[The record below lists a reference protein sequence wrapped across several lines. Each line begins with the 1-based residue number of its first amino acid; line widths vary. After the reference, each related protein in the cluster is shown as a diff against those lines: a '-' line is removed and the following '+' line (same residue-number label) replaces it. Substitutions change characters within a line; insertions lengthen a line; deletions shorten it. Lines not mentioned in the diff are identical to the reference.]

1 MQPCYKRNKIPHL
14 PTVAIVVLNYNGLSL
29 LKAYLPT
36 LLLYSHGYGIIIID
50 NGSTDGSVDYLR
62 NHFPT
67 VTCMVH
73 DGNYGVA
80 KGYNVALK
88 QIKATYY
95 VLLNNDLLVTAN
107 WLTEMLALMEHDP
120 SIGFCQPKILSLQR
134 PDEFDYAGAAGG
146 FIDMY
151 GYPFC
156 RGRIFNHIEKDSGQY
171 DDTRA
176 IFWTSGACVLVRAK
190 AFHTLG
196 GFDELF
202 FAHFE
207 EIDLCWRAHIAG
219 WKVYYCGTS
228 TVYHLGG
235 ATLAYQSPRKTYL
248 NFRNRLLML
257 YKYHPA
263 HLMDTIKNIA
273 FNLLAIFRMWYLGKF
288 AHSWAI
294 VQAQIDFFKLKK
306 KIKPKFLVPYLANI
320 YKRSMVIDFYQKRNA
335 FLKLPLIS
343 LHRIFGLS

>member
-1 MQPCYKRNKIPHL
+1 MQPCYKRNEIPHL
-14 PTVAIVVLNYNGLSL
+14 PTVAIIVLNYNGLSL
-29 LKAYLPT
+29 LKKYLPT
-36 LLLYSHGYGIIIID
+36 LLLYSHGYQIIIVD

-107 WLTEMLALMEHDP
+107 WLTEMLTLMEHDP

-146 FIDMY
+146 FIDVY

-176 IFWTSGACVLVRAK
+176 IFWASGACLLVRAK

-248 NFRNRLLML
+248 NFRNRLLIL
-257 YKYHPA
+257 YKYHPD
-263 HLMDTIKNIA
+263 HLMHTIKNIA

-294 VQAQIDFFKLKK
+294 VEAQIDFFKLKK
-306 KIKPKFLVPYLANI
+306 KSNPKFSSPYLGNR
-320 YKRSMVIDFYQKRNA
+320 YKRSIVIDFFTKKKKR
-335 FLKLPLIS
+335 FSEITTDL
-343 LHRIFGLS
+343 FT

>member
-1 MQPCYKRNKIPHL
+1 MQPCYKRNEIAPL

-36 LLLYSHGYGIIIID
+36 LLLYSHDHRIIIVD
-50 NGSTDGSVDYLR
+50 NGSTDGSVDYLHS
-62 NHFPT
+62 HFPT

-73 DGNYGVA
+73 HENYGVA

-107 WLTEMLALMEHDP
+107 WLTEMLTLMEHDP
-120 SIGFCQPKILSLQR
+120 LIGFCQPKILSLQR
-134 PDEFDYAGAAGG
+134 PDQFDYAGAAGG
-146 FIDMY
+146 FIDVY

-176 IFWTSGACVLVRAK
+176 IFWASGACLLVRAK

-235 ATLAYQSPRKTYL
+235 ATLAYQSPGKTYL
-248 NFRNRLLML
+248 NFRNRLLTL
-257 YKYHPA
+257 YKYDPA
-263 HLMDTIKNIA
+263 HRMGTIKNII

-306 KIKPKFLVPYLANI
+306 KSNPICFSSYLANR
-320 YKRSMVIDFYQKRNA
+320 YKRSIVVDFFTKKKKR
-335 FLKLPLIS
+335 FSDITPDQ
-343 LHRIFGLS
+343 FT